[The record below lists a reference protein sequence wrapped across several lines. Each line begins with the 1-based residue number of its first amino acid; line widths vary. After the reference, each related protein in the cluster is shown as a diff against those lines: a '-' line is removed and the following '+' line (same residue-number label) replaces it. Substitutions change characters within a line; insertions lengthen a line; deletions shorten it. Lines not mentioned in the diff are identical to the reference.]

1 MNIQLETFNTLLN
14 SQTGLTKTVAK
25 KILNR
30 DFVEALNKIMNSSG
44 AEDKNDGI
52 KKLIEIA
59 VRKVTDG
66 IRRKIAVT
74 FTIILSLFAV
84 IAAVITLVLNGN
96 IIIPLVI
103 FAVIIALIWIVT
115 GNIFKHFAQKMSA
128 AIFKAV
134 ESKISGN

>member
-1 MNIQLETFNTLLN
+1 MSIQLETFNTLLN
-14 SQTGLTKTVAK
+14 SKNWLTKTAAK

-44 AEDKNDGI
+44 AEDKNDGL
-52 KKLIEIA
+52 KKLIDIA

-84 IAAVITLVLNGN
+84 IATIVTLVLNGN

-103 FAVIIALIWIVT
+103 FAVIIAIIWIVT

-128 AIFKAV
+128 TIFKTV
-134 ESKISGN
+134 ESKI